1 MKIFK
6 QTKRKMAWYYNYY
19 IHTGKKC
26 KSFEW
31 HCITCEAHRY
41 KEIHGGF
48 ANTFEELWEW
58 AQPFRKADD
67 ATTL

>member
-1 MKIFK
+1 MG
-6 QTKRKMAWYYNYY
+6 WYYNSY
-19 IHTGKKC
+19 IRTGKKC
-26 KSFEW
+26 RSFEW

-58 AQPFRKADD
+58 AQPFRKENP
-67 ATTL
+67 